1 MINGLVKAYCRK
13 YNLLYFP
20 WGSTTLRNPFTAGK
34 RAAEA
39 RVDARRKGMSA
50 KTPDHSFTF
59 EVQKDIPDLAIE
71 VIFSSGGIQ
80 DLQKYKYLGVN
91 EVWLWQNE
99 SIKFYQLIDTE
110 YVEIAVSSCLPQLSS
125 AFLIE
130 YIHRGL
136 TESPLTIEDDFIK
149 QLN

>member
-1 MINGLVKAYCRK
+1 SPSLNHERIAEVINGLVKAYCRK

-34 RAAEA
+34 E
-39 RVDARRKGMSA
+39 
-50 KTPDHSFTF
+50 PDHSFAF

-71 VIFSSGGIQ
+71 VIFSSGSVQ

-91 EVWLWQNE
+91 EVWLWQNK
-99 SIKFYQLIDTE
+99 SIKFYQLIDAQ
-110 YVEIAVSSCLPQLSS
+110 YVEIDVSSCLPKLSS

-130 YIHRGL
+130 FINRGL
-136 TESPLTIEDDFIK
+136 TESPLTIEDNFIE
-149 QLN
+149 QLR